1 MARCWYDGEWP
12 GAVRRSALVLK
23 ALTYAPSGAVVAAP
37 TTSLPEEIGG
47 ERNWDYRFTW
57 IRDATLTLI
66 SLFILGFT
74 DEADAFKRWLESAGA
89 GRPEDL
95 QIMYGIGGERLLPEF
110 ELDHLAGHHGS
121 RPVRVGN
128 AAVKQLQL
136 DSYGQIL
143 EAAYLYT
150 KAGRPLTETNW
161 RFVAGLADIVCE
173 RWRHPDQ
180 GIWEIRDEPRHFV
193 HSKLHCWL
201 ALDRAVRIAR
211 AQGLPGSVERWEAE
225 RDAVRA
231 YLLEEGAA
239 ANGGWFPQAVGVAAA
254 DASALL
260 LPAYGFVATT
270 DPATLRTIE
279 HVRGA
284 LEHDGLVHR
293 YLASDGVQGGEGA
306 FLLCSFWLLDC
317 LTHAGRLQEAEAL
330 LHRVLGLANDVGL
343 FAEEVEPSTEEP
355 LGNFPQAFSH
365 MAVVLS
371 CANMS
376 AAKRSGLPA
385 GPVDYAELALDRLLA
400 RTARTRVTP

>member
-1 MARCWYDGEWP
+1 M
-12 GAVRRSALVLK
+12 
-23 ALTYAPSGAVVAAP
+23 VAAP

-211 AQGLPGSVERWEAE
+211 AQGLPGSVERWA
-225 RDAVRA
+225 
-231 YLLEEGAA
+231 
-239 ANGGWFPQAVGVAAA
+239 
-254 DASALL
+254 
-260 LPAYGFVATT
+260 
-270 DPATLRTIE
+270 
-279 HVRGA
+279 
-284 LEHDGLVHR
+284 
-293 YLASDGVQGGEGA
+293 
-306 FLLCSFWLLDC
+306 
-317 LTHAGRLQEAEAL
+317 
-330 LHRVLGLANDVGL
+330 
-343 FAEEVEPSTEEP
+343 
-355 LGNFPQAFSH
+355 
-365 MAVVLS
+365 
-371 CANMS
+371 
-376 AAKRSGLPA
+376 
-385 GPVDYAELALDRLLA
+385 
-400 RTARTRVTP
+400 